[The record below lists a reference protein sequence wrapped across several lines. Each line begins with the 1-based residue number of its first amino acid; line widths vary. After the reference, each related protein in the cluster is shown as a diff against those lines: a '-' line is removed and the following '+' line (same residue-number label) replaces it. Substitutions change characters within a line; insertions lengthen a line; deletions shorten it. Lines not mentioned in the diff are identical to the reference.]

1 MLVKKKYDISNLHIL
16 ILNGDLPV
24 FPGWGGIEFLHTT
37 RFAKLAKKVG
47 LVSVVQTPEQDEKK
61 IGLSKAGVNLF
72 LWTNP
77 NLFSPCS
84 PVYKKE
90 NAIRQILKTIYTYI
104 RVWPPRPQDT
114 LIQDFQMC
122 NISKPLHEALKKNR
136 WNAVIVIQSSSAHW
150 LDCLPSYCAT
160 VLVLHDVRA
169 LMFKRRAYSS
179 ESMYRRLSYLLQYFL
194 YKKFEGK
201 FCKKYD
207 LVVTVSK
214 TDQDWVKKYYRPE
227 KLITVPIPV
236 DSEYFHPL
244 IAAEPVENLIVF
256 TGMMNHPP
264 NSDAAGFFARHI
276 YPVVKAAI
284 PSAKFNIVGRNPTEE
299 VRILEKIDGVKVTGF
314 VPDIRPYIAQ
324 ANIIVVPLRFG
335 AGMRQK
341 ILEAW
346 AMEKCVVS
354 TRIGAEGL
362 DCEDNNNI
370 LIADEAETMARKIIH
385 ALQDPAK
392 VEQIAKKG
400 RDTVVKQHNPDML
413 AQNYFDAVESVI
425 NEKFAANKPLRVLID
440 LRWMVPGIAGGIENL
455 SRSFLNCLLEI
466 DKYNKY
472 SILLPTAVKHDFD
485 LRKNNNFHLI
495 QSDGLAS
502 TFEKISN
509 IGARLI
515 HSRLKIPYW
524 RSQEVETL
532 THSKA
537 FNADIA
543 LSIPGYIHPELHT
556 MTNVLIVPD
565 IQHEFCPEFF
575 SKQEFENRKR
585 LYTESIHIAD
595 HLCAISEFTRQ
606 TLIEVLGVPAER
618 ITTTHLAADPI
629 FHTDSIYRGI
639 YRDVL
644 PKYKL
649 EPGQYLLFPGNTWLH
664 KNHLRTLEALRIL
677 REEYHLEP
685 QLVCTGTLKDAQSEI
700 MNLVKRYRLER
711 QVNFLG
717 YCPSIDMPS
726 LYEGSFGMIFPSIFE
741 GFGIPLL
748 EAMWCNCPIACSNV
762 TSLPEIAGD
771 AAIMFDPHSIEA
783 IAHAFNRL
791 LTESETRS
799 ELVKKGLEQAKKF
812 SWIKFTTEVT
822 RILHEVYTE
831 NKSLEHECT

>member
-1 MLVKKKYDISNLHIL
+1 MY
-16 ILNGDLPV
+16 
-24 FPGWGGIEFLHTT
+24 
-37 RFAKLAKKVG
+37 
-47 LVSVVQTPEQDEKK
+47 
-61 IGLSKAGVNLF
+61 
-72 LWTNP
+72 
-77 NLFSPCS
+77 
-84 PVYKKE
+84 
-90 NAIRQILKTIYTYI
+90 
-104 RVWPPRPQDT
+104 
-114 LIQDFQMC
+114 
-122 NISKPLHEALKKNR
+122 
-136 WNAVIVIQSSSAHW
+136 
-150 LDCLPSYCAT
+150 
-160 VLVLHDVRA
+160 
-169 LMFKRRAYSS
+169 KRRAHSADSLY
-179 ESMYRRLSYLLQYFL
+179 ERLSYRFQSFL

-201 FCKKYD
+201 FCRKYD

-214 TDQDWVKKYYRPE
+214 TDEEWVKKYYRPNN
-227 KLITVPIPV
+227 LITVPIPV

-244 IAAEPVENLIVF
+244 VAEEPVENLIVF

-284 PSAKFNIVGRNPTEE
+284 PSAKFNIVGRNPTED
-299 VRILEKIDGVKVTGF
+299 VRILGKIDGVKVTGF

-362 DCEDNNNI
+362 DYEDNKNI
-370 LIADEAETMARKIIH
+370 LIADDAETMARKIIY
-385 ALQDPAK
+385 ALQNPGK
-392 VEQIAKKG
+392 VEQIAKMG

-413 AQNYFDAVESVI
+413 AKNYFDAVESVI
-425 NEKFAANKPLRVLID
+425 NEKFATNKPLRVLID

-455 SRSFLNCLLEI
+455 SRSFINCLLEI

-472 SILLPTAVKHDFD
+472 SILLPTVVKHDFE

-495 QSDGLAS
+495 QSDGLVS
-502 TFEKISN
+502 TFKKISYL
-509 IGARLI
+509 GACLI

-524 RSQEVETL
+524 RSHEIETL

-537 FNADIA
+537 YNADIA
-543 LSIPGYIHPELHT
+543 LSMPGYIHPELHT
-556 MTNVLIVPD
+556 MTNVLVVPD

-575 SKQEFENRKR
+575 SKQELENRKR

-606 TLIEVLGVPAER
+606 TLIEVLDVSAER

-629 FHTDSIYRGI
+629 FHADSIYRGI
-639 YRDVL
+639 YGEVL

-664 KNHLRTLEALRIL
+664 KNHLKTLEALLIL
-677 REEYHLEP
+677 REDYHLEP
-685 QLVCTGTLKDAQSEI
+685 QLVCTGTLKDAQPEI
-700 MNLVKRYRLER
+700 MNLVKRYGLER

-726 LYEGSFGMIFPSIFE
+726 LYEGAFGMIFPSIFE

-748 EAMWCNCPIACSNV
+748 EAMWCSCPIACSNV

-771 AAIMFDPHSIEA
+771 AAIMFDPHSTEA

-791 LTESETRS
+791 LTESETRK

-812 SWIKFTTEVT
+812 SWMKFTTEVT
-822 RILHEVYTE
+822 RILHDVYTE
-831 NKSLEHECT
+831 NKPLERKCT